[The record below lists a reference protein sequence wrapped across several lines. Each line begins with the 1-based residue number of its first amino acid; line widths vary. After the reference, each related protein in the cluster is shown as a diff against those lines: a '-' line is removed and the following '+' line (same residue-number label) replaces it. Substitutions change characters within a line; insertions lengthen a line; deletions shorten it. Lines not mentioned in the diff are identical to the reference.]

1 MKLTLEGISNRTE
14 WAGFKL
20 PNYDIPAMCEDT
32 KNYPV
37 WMHFGSGNI
46 FRAFLCCAAQELL
59 DKNIMKSGITA
70 AESHGTEII
79 TECFRPHDNL
89 CVAVTLNGDGS
100 TDKEIV
106 ASVGE
111 ALTTEYDFARIRE
124 IFTNPSLQMVS
135 FTITEKGYA
144 LRNAAGELSKTVAA
158 DMAAGPEKILE
169 HMTELAAGDGHC
181 VGAHHLMSVIAALC
195 LERAKFCGKPIA
207 LVSMD
212 NCSHNGEKIENAIR
226 EISGGWLAGG
236 LIGSEEVAYLQ
247 NKVSYPWSMIDKI
260 TPRPDAKVEAML
272 IEDGIDDVKPFVT
285 PNGTYI
291 APFVNAER
299 PQYLII
305 EDDFP
310 NGRPAL
316 DKARGIIFTDRDTVN
331 ACERMKVCTCLN
343 PLHTALAIYG
353 CLLGYTSISE
363 EMKDPQLKGLIT
375 KMALTEGMPVVVNPG
390 IIDPKA
396 FLDECLNERFPN
408 PFMPD
413 TPQRI
418 ATDTSQKL
426 PIRYGENFK
435 AHIEKGDAD
444 TLIYMPLVIAGW
456 LRYLMAVDD
465 NGDSFT
471 PSADPML
478 QTARGMI
485 GDVCFGDTD
494 ISEDRLTKLLSNEVI
509 FGTDLAAA
517 GLGPIITGYFNE
529 LNAGV
534 GAVRKTLKK
543 YVG

>member
-1 MKLTLEGISNRTE
+1 
-14 WAGFKL
+14 
-20 PNYDIPAMCEDT
+20 
-32 KNYPV
+32 
-37 WMHFGSGNI
+37 
-46 FRAFLCCAAQELL
+46 
-59 DKNIMKSGITA
+59 
-70 AESHGTEII
+70 
-79 TECFRPHDNL
+79 
-89 CVAVTLNGDGS
+89 
-100 TDKEIV
+100 
-106 ASVGE
+106 
-111 ALTTEYDFARIRE
+111 
-124 IFTNPSLQMVS
+124 
-135 FTITEKGYA
+135 
-144 LRNAAGELSKTVAA
+144 
-158 DMAAGPEKILE
+158 
-169 HMTELAAGDGHC
+169 
-181 VGAHHLMSVIAALC
+181 MSVIAALC